1 LKKDYNCDKVLK
13 QNQKIIKKLMPEES
27 INLYISNIS
36 SLILFIAVVVFIFLV
51 LFLIS
56 KVIIF
61 RSRKKN
67 NEAFKFHRIEGEGK
81 KPKKIS
87 GLLFLKKDI
96 YIKKNIFIFGLVFIF
111 SIFFVLLIT
120 LVLSF
125 ATQIQ
130 LGMSLFVIVGLLFL
144 LLVISIYIIKSK
156 IIN

>member
-1 LKKDYNCDKVLK
+1 
-13 QNQKIIKKLMPEES
+13 MPEES

-67 NEAFKFHRIEGEGK
+67 IEASEFYRIEEEGK
-81 KPKKIS
+81 KSNKIS

-96 YIKKNIFIFGLVFIF
+96 YIKKNIFTFGLVFIF

-130 LGMSLFVIVGLLFL
+130 LGMSLFVIIGLLFL

-156 IIN
+156 MIN

>member
-1 LKKDYNCDKVLK
+1 
-13 QNQKIIKKLMPEES
+13 MPEES

-36 SLILFIAVVVFIFLV
+36 SLILFIAVAVFIFLV

-56 KVIIF
+56 KIIIF
-61 RSRKKN
+61 RNRKKN
-67 NEAFKFHRIEGEGK
+67 IEDFKFYRIEGEGK
-81 KPKKIS
+81 ESNKIS

-96 YIKKNIFIFGLVFIF
+96 YIKKNIFIFGLVFIS

-156 IIN
+156 MIN

>member
-1 LKKDYNCDKVLK
+1 
-13 QNQKIIKKLMPEES
+13 MPEES

-36 SLILFIAVVVFIFLV
+36 SLILFIAVAVFIFLV

-56 KVIIF
+56 KIIIF
-61 RSRKKN
+61 RNRKKN
-67 NEAFKFHRIEGEGK
+67 IEDFKFYRIEGEGK
-81 KPKKIS
+81 ESNKIS

-96 YIKKNIFIFGLVFIF
+96 YIKKNIFIFGLVFIS

>member
-1 LKKDYNCDKVLK
+1 
-13 QNQKIIKKLMPEES
+13 MPEES

-36 SLILFIAVVVFIFLV
+36 SLILFIVVAVFIFLV

-56 KVIIF
+56 RVIIF

-67 NEAFKFHRIEGEGK
+67 GEAFKFYRIEDEGK
-81 KPKKIS
+81 KPNNIS

-96 YIKKNIFIFGLVFIF
+96 YIKKNIFILGLVFIF
-111 SIFFVLLIT
+111 SIFFVLLIA
-120 LVLSF
+120 LILSF

-130 LGMSLFVIVGLLFL
+130 LGTNLFTVLGLLFL
-144 LLVISIYIIKSK
+144 LLAISLYIIKSK

>member
-1 LKKDYNCDKVLK
+1 
-13 QNQKIIKKLMPEES
+13 MPEES

-36 SLILFIAVVVFIFLV
+36 SLVLFIAVVVFIFLV

-67 NEAFKFHRIEGEGK
+67 SKAFKFYRIEGEGK
-81 KPKKIS
+81 KSNKIS

-96 YIKKNIFIFGLVFIF
+96 YIKKNIFIVGLVFIF
-111 SIFFVLLIT
+111 SIFFVLLIA
-120 LVLSF
+120 LILSF

-130 LGMSLFVIVGLLFL
+130 LGTNLFAVLGLLFL